1 LLKNLIFISKL
12 YIKHIDIIFPPHIIS
27 KLTGK
32 NTNVLEVEEGVLLK
46 ISDIDPISRAKE
58 SLKGCKFSLKK
69 YREYKNTDK
78 EMEL

>member
-1 LLKNLIFISKL
+1 
-12 YIKHIDIIFPPHIIS
+12 
-27 KLTGK
+27 
-32 NTNVLEVEEGVLLK
+32 VEEGVLLK